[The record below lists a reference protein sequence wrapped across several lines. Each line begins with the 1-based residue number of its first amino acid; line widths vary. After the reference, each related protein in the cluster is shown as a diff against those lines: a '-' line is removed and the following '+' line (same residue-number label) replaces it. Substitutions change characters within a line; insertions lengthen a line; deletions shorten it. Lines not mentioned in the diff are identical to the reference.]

1 MVCRRKAQGATAC
14 RSLMPV
20 SRSHVPGMAPQTYYR
35 RWEVWLRGS
44 KLGEVFAAT
53 ERAAC
58 LRAIQRFKISRE
70 EQQELEVRR
79 AKDAEAGAMHSRF

>member
-1 MVCRRKAQGATAC
+1 MVLKKSAGCDSLPQFGARFALPRARHGTTDVLPA
-14 RSLMPV
+14 L
-20 SRSHVPGMAPQTYYR
+20 
-35 RWEVWLRGS
+35 EVWLRGS

-58 LRAIQRFKISRE
+58 LRATSGSGSAGG
-70 EQQELEVRR
+70 QQELEVRR